1 MTELLKRAISR
12 LKTLP
17 DDEQNSI
24 ATRLLAELEDE
35 QMWKA
40 KFASTTDES
49 WDWMAEMVRKEIS
62 NDEIT
67 PLAEV
72 FPYQIQS

>member
-1 MTELLKRAISR
+1 MTELLERAISR

-17 DDEQNSI
+17 GDEQNSI

-49 WDWMAEMVRKEIS
+49 WDRMAEMVRKEIA
-62 NDEIT
+62 NGEIT

-72 FPYQIQS
+72 FPSQVQS

>member
-1 MTELLKRAISR
+1 MTELLERAISR

-40 KFASTTDES
+40 QFASTTDES
-49 WDWMAEMVRKEIS
+49 WDRMAEMVRKEIA
-62 NDEIT
+62 NGEIT

-72 FPYQIQS
+72 FPSQVQS